1 MDVDM
6 EMELEAQEGIV
17 NAETQNQDLMQFYSE
32 PLQNAPENQQY
43 ENVVDHRNQQMLA
56 VIESVGSQ
64 PS

>member
-1 MDVDM
+1 M
-6 EMELEAQEGIV
+6 EMESEAQEGFV
-17 NAETQNQDLMQFYSE
+17 NAETQNHDLMELYSE
-32 PLQNAPENQQY
+32 PLQNFPENQQY

>member
-1 MDVDM
+1 MEVDT
-6 EMELEAQEGIV
+6 EMESEAQEGIV
-17 NAETQNQDLMQFYSE
+17 NAETQNHDLMELYSE
-32 PLQNAPENQQY
+32 PLQNVPENQQY

>member
-6 EMELEAQEGIV
+6 EMESEAQEGIV

>member
-6 EMELEAQEGIV
+6 EMESEAQEGIV
-17 NAETQNQDLMQFYSE
+17 NTETQNQDLMQLYSE
-32 PLQNAPENQQY
+32 PLQNFPENQQY